1 MAVSIIKAEVGSWII
16 MKNASPSASD
26 TVETILTRDII
37 PSVMACEN
45 GVYCL
50 SNSWPTVAGGWS
62 AIVSKSQQ
70 SSTTTNPS
78 ITGIFGQ
85 YQKLYY
91 FSGFVSLSTGA
102 WTAEYIHQVTMSQI
116 FPT

>member
-1 MAVSIIKAEVGSWII
+1 MAVSIIKAEVGSWITAG
-16 MKNASPSASD
+16 NASLSASD
-26 TVETILTRDII
+26 TVETILTRDIM

-70 SSTTTNPS
+70 NTATNPS

-91 FSGFVSLSTGA
+91 FRGFVSLSTGA